1 MNSHE
6 RQPAGIET
14 QEQYESAVL
23 DFLDKEMAMVQ
34 ETQKMNSQSEELDA
48 LVSDLLKQVI
58 TEADQTQTQGSDKPL
73 FDEDELFRDLAPSQ
87 KQVAEKAGAAQVPAV
102 EKKAAAP
109 LPTSPTKTAA
119 KVEELKPTA
128 EPETKKEEKPAPA
141 QTVMFGSSEASQRKF
156 PVMAFVA
163 VGIVVTIGAG
173 IYFFSGS
180 SSKAPVNP
188 GSHAAISQ
196 SAIPATS
203 NVPAAPVVAPKSN
216 PVRPETKPAA
226 STAAPSAPAKQ
237 TAASTVVPSKPNATT
252 TTAAKEPDK
261 PAATNL
267 KTETAQAAAVKT
279 ASEEKPAPAQTVAAP
294 PPPVQ
299 TAAVEKPSSP
309 AVTEHAPPLATSAPE
324 KKPAPSAQTAGVSE
338 PPAPAAQPV
347 RAAPPVANSLVA
359 AVPIIQSGPI
369 YPEVARRAKLSGSVL
384 LDVQID
390 DQGKVVKA
398 TPVSGPV
405 VLQSA
410 AIAAVSK
417 WRYKPASISGVNV
430 SSQSRVTIAF
440 KMNN

>member
-34 ETQKMNSQSEELDA
+34 ETQKMNSQSDELDA

-58 TEADQTQTQGSDKPL
+58 TEADQPQSQSPDKPL
-73 FDEDELFRDLAPSQ
+73 FDEDELFGDLAPSQ
-87 KQVAEKAGAAQVPAV
+87 KQVADKAGPAQVPAV

-119 KVEELKPTA
+119 KVEELTPTA
-128 EPETKKEEKPAPA
+128 EPEAKREEKPAPA
-141 QTVMFGSSEASQRKF
+141 QTVMFGSSVAPQRKF

-163 VGIVVTIGAG
+163 MGIVVAIGAG
-173 IYFFSGS
+173 IYYFSGS
-180 SSKAPVNP
+180 SSKTAVNP
-188 GSHAAISQ
+188 EPHAAMSQ
-196 SAIPATS
+196 SSMPATS
-203 NVPAAPVVAPKSN
+203 NAPAAPIVTPKSN
-216 PVRPETKPAA
+216 PARPETKPAA
-226 STAAPSAPAKQ
+226 SIEAPAAPAKQ
-237 TAASTVVPSKPNATT
+237 TAASTALPSKPNAA
-252 TTAAKEPDK
+252 TTAAPKEPEK

-267 KTETAQAAAVKT
+267 KTETAQAAPVKT
-279 ASEEKPAPAQTVAAP
+279 ASEEKPAPAQTVAVP
-294 PPPVQ
+294 PPPAQ
-299 TAAVEKPSSP
+299 TAAVDKPSSP
-309 AVTEHAPPLATSAPE
+309 AVTEHAPPLTTSAPE
-324 KKPAPSAQTAGVSE
+324 KKPAPSTQTASASE

-359 AVPIIQSGPI
+359 AVPIVQSGPV
-369 YPEVARRAKLSGSVL
+369 YPEVARRAKVSGSVL

-398 TPVSGPV
+398 TPVSGPAI
-405 VLQSA
+405 LQSA
-410 AIAAVSK
+410 AIAAVAK
-417 WRYKPASISGVNV
+417 WRYKPASINGVNV

>member
-58 TEADQTQTQGSDKPL
+58 TEADQTQTQGPDKPL
-73 FDEDELFRDLAPSQ
+73 FDEDELFSDLTPSQ
-87 KQVAEKAGAAQVPAV
+87 KQVAEKASPAQVPAV

-109 LPTSPTKTAA
+109 LLTSPPKTAA
-119 KVEELKPTA
+119 KVEALKPTA
-128 EPETKKEEKPAPA
+128 EPETTKEEKPASA
-141 QTVMFGSSEASQRKF
+141 QTVMFGSSVAPQRKF

-163 VGIVVTIGAG
+163 VGVVLAIGAG

-180 SSKAPVNP
+180 SSKTPVNP
-188 GSHAAISQ
+188 EPSAAISQ
-196 SAIPATS
+196 SAMPATS
-203 NVPAAPVVAPKSN
+203 NVPAAPIVATKSS
-216 PVRPETKPAA
+216 PIQPETKPPASTAAPAAPAKQPAA
-226 STAAPSAPAKQ
+226 STA
-237 TAASTVVPSKPNATT
+237 VPSKPNAAT
-252 TTAAKEPDK
+252 TTAPKEPDK
-261 PAATNL
+261 PAAANI
-267 KTETAQAAAVKT
+267 KPETAQAVPVKT
-279 ASEEKPAPAQTVAAP
+279 ASEEKPAPPQTVAAP

-299 TAAVEKPSSP
+299 TAAVDKPSSP
-309 AVTEHAPPLATSAPE
+309 AVTEHAPPLTTSVPE
-324 KKPAPSAQTAGVSE
+324 KKPAPSAQTAGLSE

-359 AVPIIQSGPI
+359 AVPIMQSGPI

-398 TPVSGPV
+398 TPVGGPV

-410 AIAAVSK
+410 AIAAVAK
-417 WRYKPASISGVNV
+417 WRYKPASINGVNV

-440 KMNN
+440 KMKN